1 MSCMLVL
8 TFGGSFMLKAITN
21 HIKEDVVSIDENWK
35 ANQDPVEI
43 KKQFHE
49 MIQNRADTDQLSVE
63 LQIIHSSFP
72 ND

>member
-1 MSCMLVL
+1 MLVL

-21 HIKEDVVSIDENWK
+21 QIKKDVVSMDENWK

-43 KKQFHE
+43 REQFHE

-63 LQIIHSSFP
+63 LQIIHLSVL